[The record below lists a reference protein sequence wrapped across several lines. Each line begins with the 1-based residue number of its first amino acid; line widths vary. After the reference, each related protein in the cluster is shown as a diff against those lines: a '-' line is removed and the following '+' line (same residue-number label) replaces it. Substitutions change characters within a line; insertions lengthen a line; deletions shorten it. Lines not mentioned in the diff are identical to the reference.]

1 MTPKKF
7 LLLLFVQWLVLALLK
22 AWFFNSQIFS
32 NPGFQQTIYW
42 ILTAAITAALIRRFE
57 HINFLEAFFVII
69 AWTLLDLLLDL
80 IVLSPYTGVSIYSA
94 PEYWWGIVVM
104 VTSILLFHKKRHIKV
119 RHDLRAHH

>member
-32 NPGFQQTIYW
+32 NPGFQHIVYW
-42 ILTAAITAALIRRFE
+42 ILTAVIIAALIRRFD
-57 HINFLEAFFVII
+57 HISFLEAFLVVFS
-69 AWTLLDLLLDL
+69 WTLLDLLLDL
-80 IVLSPYTGVSIYSA
+80 VLLSPYTGLSIYSGA
-94 PEYWWGIVVM
+94 EYWWGIVIMIVSIM
-104 VTSILLFHKKRHIKV
+104 VLHKKRHIKI